1 MHRSATTL
9 SLGLLLGLAALLAP
23 ACTSAPSSEK
33 GAAMVGSEGTPL
45 RVAYIS
51 YRNGQRIELV
61 NEAHTDRV
69 EQYSKVRTSA
79 DRKVQTNDVMSG
91 LVEVLY
97 QYGYGKYE
105 LPGPAPDEGGGR
117 WAWAIEM
124 EGANGVNHVLA
135 GPGLTKE
142 EQEDLIRYAAA
153 IVDTYNAT
161 YGLQAV
167 ELAPG
172 ESPFQDT
179 STRRN

>member
-1 MHRSATTL
+1 MKRLL
-9 SLGLLLGLAALLAP
+9 STFALGLTLCLLTA
-23 ACTSAPSSEK
+23 ACTSAPSSKEGK
-33 GAAMVGSEGTPL
+33 AMAGPEGTPL
-45 RVAYIS
+45 RIAYIS

-69 EQYSKVRTSA
+69 EQYSEVRTNA
-79 DRKVQTNDVMSG
+79 DRKVQTNDVMAG

-97 QYGYGKYE
+97 EYGYGKYE
-105 LPGPAPDEGGGR
+105 VPGAAPTEGAGR

-124 EGANGVNHVLA
+124 EGAGGINHVLA
-135 GPGLTKE
+135 GPGLGQE

-167 ELAPG
+167 EVTPG
-172 ESPFQDT
+172 QSPFQ
-179 STRRN
+179 STPSRQD